1 MDRLTSGKDNLAMTD
16 KEIQQAVLRELEWE
30 PLVQST
36 EIGVAVKDGIVTL
49 SGFVNSYTKKYH
61 AEDAAKRVEGVK
73 AVVNDLEVKLPFSDE
88 RTDEDIA
95 KAAVQALE
103 DRITVPHERIKL
115 TVRDGWITLEGE
127 VEWNYQKG
135 AAEAAVRDLAGVK
148 GVTNRIVVMPRVT
161 AMDVKSKIEQALKRM
176 VEVDAKNIKV
186 ETTDSKVILRGK
198 VRSWAEWNEAL
209 QAAWRAPGVKQVENE
224 LVISP

>member
-1 MDRLTSGKDNLAMTD
+1 MTD

-49 SGFVNSYTKKYH
+49 SGYVNSYTKKFH

-95 KAAVQALE
+95 KSAVRALE
-103 DRITVPHERIKL
+103 DRITVPHDRIKL
-115 TVRDGWITLEGE
+115 TVSDGWITLEGD
-127 VEWNYQKG
+127 VEWNYQKE
-135 AAEAAVRDLAGVK
+135 AAEAAVRDLTGVK
-148 GVTNRIVVMPRVT
+148 GVTNRIVVLPRVSAT
-161 AMDVKSKIEQALKRM
+161 DVKTKVEQALKRM
-176 VEVDAKNIKV
+176 AEVDAKNIKV